1 METEKRLIDAYALMD
16 CIRDSKRHNPHD
28 DPTVA
33 KNHMFEHNHFM
44 KMVILAP
51 TVNAVEVV
59 RCKDCYHNEQCICV
73 CCEDGEMIKCGLH
86 HKHMDANGYCHEGR
100 RC

>member
-1 METEKRLIDAYALMD
+1 METEKRLIDANELT
-16 CIRDSKRHNPHD
+16 N
-28 DPTVA
+28 
-33 KNHMFEHNHFM
+33 FFGFM
-44 KMVILAP
+44 RKMWSGSEIMNVIDEAEA
-51 TVNAVEVV
+51 VDAVEVV

-86 HKHMDANGYCHEGR
+86 HKHMDATGYCHKGR

>member
-1 METEKRLIDAYALMD
+1 METEKRLIDANELLNTLRKRTFLAYPNEFYGLM
-16 CIRDSKRHNPHD
+16 SAHD
-28 DPTVA
+28 LID
-33 KNHMFEHNHFM
+33 N
-44 KMVILAP
+44 AP
-51 TVNAVEVV
+51 TVDAVEVV

-86 HKHMDANGYCHEGR
+86 HKHMDANGYCHDGR

>member
-1 METEKRLIDAYALMD
+1 MSTEKRLIDANELLNTLRKRTLLAYPNEFYGLMLAHDLIDNAL
-16 CIRDSKRHNPHD
+16 
-28 DPTVA
+28 TVDA
-33 KNHMFEHNHFM
+33 
-44 KMVILAP
+44 A
-51 TVNAVEVV
+51 EVV

-86 HKHMDANGYCHEGR
+86 HKHMDANGYCHDGR

>member
-1 METEKRLIDAYALMD
+1 MVAGEKGLIRFEDVYKYAFTGAHCGSLED
-16 CIRDSKRHNPHD
+16 EEFNAI
-28 DPTVA
+28 
-33 KNHMFEHNHFM
+33 
-44 KMVILAP
+44 
-51 TVNAVEVV
+51 VNAIESVPKVDAVEVV

>member
-1 METEKRLIDAYALMD
+1 MASEMRLIDANALTWSIGIGDD
-16 CIRDSKRHNPHD
+16 CEQFFYVKAENIDN
-28 DPTVA
+28 
-33 KNHMFEHNHFM
+33 
-44 KMVILAP
+44 AP
-51 TVNAVEVV
+51 TVDAVEVV